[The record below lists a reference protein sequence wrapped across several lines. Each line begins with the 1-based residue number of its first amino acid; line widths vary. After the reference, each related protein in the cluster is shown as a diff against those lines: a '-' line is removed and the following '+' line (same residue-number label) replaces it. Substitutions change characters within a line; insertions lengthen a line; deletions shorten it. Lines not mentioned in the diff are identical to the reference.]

1 MSENA
6 PADRSCHLLVVRY
19 RPSVSTTHSEVPEEV
34 WAVTPPGQARMLG
47 AWTDS
52 DLMGCWA
59 DVYDDDH
66 GEMQACEANPDPKSA
81 LGLCSEQDR
90 QLAMAASVG
99 RPLSLMR
106 QKPGGGPSFWQAES
120 APRSR
125 S

>member
-1 MSENA
+1 
-6 PADRSCHLLVVRY
+6 
-19 RPSVSTTHSEVPEEV
+19 
-34 WAVTPPGQARMLG
+34 MLG

-81 LGLCSEQDR
+81 LGLCSEQER

-125 S
+125 SRYPGKSRSKQRKLLLIKAAPLVGEKRA